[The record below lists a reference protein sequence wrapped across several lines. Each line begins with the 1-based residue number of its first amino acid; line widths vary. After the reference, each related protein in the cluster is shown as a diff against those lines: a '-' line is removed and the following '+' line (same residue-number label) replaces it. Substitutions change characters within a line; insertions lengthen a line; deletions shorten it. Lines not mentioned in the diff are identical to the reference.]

1 MRVVSC
7 LVTQH
12 NLWLVGVA
20 AFVCVVGSIITF
32 GLYARAR
39 TRVGLQ
45 RQGWIFLTAVAGGS
59 SVWCTHFIAMLAY
72 QVSAPVTFD
81 PTLTMVSLAVAIGG
95 CGLGF
100 GLSAANWRFVPPELC
115 GTLVGLSV
123 ACMHYTGML
132 AYHVAG
138 VVEWNMVDVACS
150 LIIAATL
157 SAMALDQAVRQPSR
171 YAPLFAPALFVIAI
185 VGLHFTGM
193 TALEVTPIG
202 GVATSSSSEA
212 FEAIAVAVAGV
223 GLLILATGI
232 ASYLIDEKSSQ
243 ESVAKLKHMAMND
256 ALTGL
261 PNRVH
266 FNDYLTREVDRARER
281 GGRIAVVGIDLDRF
295 KEINDQRGHEAGDRA
310 LALIGERLAGLL
322 KPGEFAA
329 RIGGDEFSAVK
340 RFEAVEEVN
349 EFISRIEAA
358 LNEPLELDDFQV
370 VTGGSIGAALFPN
383 DGTEPDRLILN
394 ADLAMYRAKDDP
406 ERTSCFYEKH
416 MDEVARKRTVM
427 AAELRAA
434 VARDEFELH
443 YQVQHALSTSE
454 ITGYEVLLRWRH
466 PERGMVPPAEF
477 IPIAEETRSI
487 VEIGEWVL
495 RTACREAGKWTI
507 PYKIAVNVS
516 AVQLRHGDLAQLLH
530 SILVETGFSPSRLEI
545 EITESSIIQ
554 DRARALYILR
564 RIKALGV
571 TVAIDDFGTGY
582 SSLDTLRSFP
592 FDKIK
597 LDRSFTRG
605 LERDSQAT
613 AIVRAVLALGKGLE
627 IKVLAEGVETNE
639 QLLLLR
645 SEGCDEAQGYY
656 LGRPQRSLMP
666 TQSAVL
672 RASA

>member
-1 MRVVSC
+1 
-7 LVTQH
+7 
-12 NLWLVGVA
+12 
-20 AFVCVVGSIITF
+20 
-32 GLYARAR
+32 
-39 TRVGLQ
+39 
-45 RQGWIFLTAVAGGS
+45 
-59 SVWCTHFIAMLAY
+59 MLAY
-72 QVSAPVTFD
+72 KVSAPVTFD
-81 PTLTMVSLAVAIGG
+81 PTLTMASLAIAIGG

-100 GLSAANWRFVPPELC
+100 GLSTANYRFLPPELC
-115 GTLVGLSV
+115 GAVVGLSV
-123 ACMHYTGML
+123 ACMHYTGMF
-132 AYHVAG
+132 AYHVDG
-138 VVEWNMVDVACS
+138 FVEWNLLDVACS

-157 SAMALDQAVRQPSR
+157 SAIALDQAVRQPSK
-171 YAPLFAPALFVIAI
+171 YATLLAPTWLVIAI

-193 TALEVTPIG
+193 TAIQVTPIG
-202 GVATSSSSEA
+202 TVATGSTGDA
-212 FEAIAVAVAGV
+212 LEAIAVAVAGV
-223 GLLILATGI
+223 GLLIIGTGI
-232 ASYLIDEKSSQ
+232 ISYLIDEKSSQ
-243 ESVAKLKHMAMND
+243 ESVAKLRQMALND

-261 PNRVH
+261 PNRTH
-266 FNDYLTREVDRARER
+266 FTDYLAREVNRARER
-281 GGRIAVVGIDLDRF
+281 GGRLAVVGIDLDRF
-295 KEINDQRGHEAGDRA
+295 KEINDQRGHDAGDRA
-310 LALIGERLAGLL
+310 LSLIGERLAGLL

-340 RFEAVEEVN
+340 KFEAVEEVH
-349 EFISRIEAA
+349 EFIARIETA
-358 LNEPLELDDFQV
+358 LSEPLKFEDFQV
-370 VTGGSIGAALFPN
+370 ATGGSIGAALYPD

-406 ERTSCFYEKH
+406 ERSSCFYEKH
-416 MDEVARKRTVM
+416 MDELARMRTVM
-427 AAELRAA
+427 AADLRAA

-443 YQVQHALSTSE
+443 YQVQHSLLTNE

-466 PERGMVPPAEF
+466 PERGMIPPAEF
-477 IPIAEETRSI
+477 IPIAEETHSI

-495 RTACREAGKWTI
+495 RTACREAASWPV

-545 EITESSIIQ
+545 EITESCIIE
-554 DRARALYILR
+554 DRVRALHILR
-564 RIKALGV
+564 RIKVLGV

-582 SSLDTLRSFP
+582 SSLETLRSFP

-605 LERDSQAT
+605 LERDMQAT

-656 LGRPQRSLMP
+656 LGRPQRNLMP
-666 TQSAVL
+666 PRSGRL
-672 RASA
+672 LASA

>member
-1 MRVVSC
+1 MRVVTC

-12 NLWLVGVA
+12 NLWLVGIA

-32 GLYARAR
+32 SLYARAR
-39 TRVGLQ
+39 TRTGLQ
-45 RQGWIFLTAVAGGS
+45 RNGWIFLTAVAGGS
-59 SVWCTHFIAMLAY
+59 SIWCTHFIAMLAY

-81 PTLTMVSLAVAIGG
+81 PMLTMVSLVIAIVG
-95 CGLGF
+95 CGIGF
-100 GLSAANWRFVPPELC
+100 GLSTANYRFLPPELC
-115 GTLVGLSV
+115 GALVGLSV
-123 ACMHYTGML
+123 ACMHYAGMF

-138 VVEWNMVDVACS
+138 FVEWSPSHVAYS
-150 LIIAATL
+150 LIIAATF
-157 SAMALDQAVRQPSR
+157 SAIALDEAARQPRKYS
-171 YAPLFAPALFVIAI
+171 ALLAPALFVIAI

-193 TALEVTPIG
+193 AAIQVTPFG
-202 GVATSSSSEA
+202 DAVATGDTEA

-223 GLLILATGI
+223 GLLMIGTGV
-232 ASYLIDEKSSQ
+232 ASYLIDERSSQ
-243 ESVAKLKHMAMND
+243 ESVARLQHMALND

-261 PNRVH
+261 PNRAH
-266 FNDYLTREVDRARER
+266 FNDYLMREVSRARER
-281 GGRIAVVGIDLDRF
+281 GRRLAVIGIDLDRF
-295 KEINDQRGHEAGDRA
+295 KEINDQRGHDAGDRA
-310 LALIGERLAGLL
+310 LAQVGERLANLL
-322 KPGEFAA
+322 KPGEFIA

-340 RFEAVEEVN
+340 PYEALDEIH

-358 LNEPLELDDFQV
+358 LNEPFELDEFQI
-370 VTGGSIGAALFPN
+370 VTGGSIGAALYPE

-394 ADLAMYRAKDDP
+394 ADLAMYRAKEDP
-406 ERTSCFYEKH
+406 ERSSCFYEKN
-416 MDEVARKRTVM
+416 MDEVARLRNLM
-427 AAELRAA
+427 AADLRAA
-434 VARDEFELH
+434 VSRDEFELH

-454 ITGYEVLLRWRH
+454 ITGYEVLLRWHH
-466 PERGMVPPAEF
+466 PERGMISPTEF

-495 RTACREAGKWTI
+495 RTACREAAEWPV

-530 SILVETGFSPSRLEI
+530 SILIETGFSPARLEI
-545 EITESSIIQ
+545 EITESSIIE
-554 DRARALYILR
+554 DRARALHILR

-582 SSLDTLRSFP
+582 SSLDTLRAFP

-597 LDRSFTRG
+597 LDRSFTQG
-605 LERDSQAT
+605 LERDMQAT

-645 SEGCDEAQGYY
+645 SEGCDEAQGFL
-656 LGRPQRSLMP
+656 LGRPQRSLTP
-666 TQSAVL
+666 PVPFHL